1 MLLVDERAGSKDL
14 LKPLLDAGLSAEL
27 AMLEFGDVAFLGRG
41 EKGADLWVGVE
52 FKELSELGDAINSG
66 RLPGHQLPGM
76 VRTYERRYL
85 LVEGQWRTN
94 DEGRLMRYD
103 RRRQRFGAIL
113 GMPPA
118 VEVQKRLMTYATRGG
133 LAYWGTEDR
142 RQTIDWLTTL
152 YHFWTDRALDEHKSH
167 IAIYNRDVDAR
178 LLQPTNQF
186 RQTVSTFP
194 GVGREFLDGAEKKFK
209 GRVQRAVLADPGQWA
224 EVVATDKHGK
234 TKRFGMKRATKL
246 VESLK

>member
-52 FKELSELGDAINSG
+52 FKELSELGDAIVSG

-94 DEGRLMRYD
+94 NEGRLLRYD
-103 RRRQRFGAIL
+103 RRRQGYIPMK
-113 GMPPA
+113 GMPPT
-118 VEVQKRLMTYATRGG
+118 VELQKRLMTYATRGG
-133 LAYWGTEDR
+133 LSYWGTEDR

-167 IAIYNRDVDAR
+167 IAIYNRDVDSR
-178 LLQPTNQF
+178 LLQSTNQF

-194 GVGREFLDGAEKKFK
+194 GVGREFLDGAEKRFNGSTYGAAHASAK
-209 GRVQRAVLADPGQWA
+209 VWS

-246 VESLK
+246 VDSLQ